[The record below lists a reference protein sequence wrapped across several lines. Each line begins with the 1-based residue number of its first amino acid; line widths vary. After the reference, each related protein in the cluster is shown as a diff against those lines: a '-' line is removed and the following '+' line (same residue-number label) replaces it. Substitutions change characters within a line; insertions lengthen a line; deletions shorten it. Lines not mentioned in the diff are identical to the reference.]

1 LGRETSR
8 HGHAVRRYRL
18 VTATVLLGSVALA
31 GSAMAKPAG
40 GEVAL
45 ASAALPRPPSLP
57 RLRAASEPA
66 SACTRKVKVV
76 YAGYGEA
83 ARAGCP
89 ASDER
94 ELMA

>member
-1 LGRETSR
+1 MVTPFV
-8 HGHAVRRYRL
+8 AIRL

-45 ASAALPRPPSLP
+45 ASAAAPASVAST
-57 RLRAASEPA
+57 AAPTSEPA
-66 SACTRKVKVV
+66 SACARKVKVV

-89 ASDER
+89 APTS
-94 ELMA
+94 AN

>member
-1 LGRETSR
+1 MVTPFV
-8 HGHAVRRYRL
+8 AIRL
-18 VTATVLLGSVALA
+18 FTATVLLGSVVLA

-45 ASAALPRPPSLP
+45 ASAAAPAASVPASVAVTASVP
-57 RLRAASEPA
+57 ASEPA

-89 ASDER
+89 TSAN
-94 ELMA
+94 